1 PSRRPVR
8 RPEAGSGA
16 GDPARRRA
24 RGALARRADPRP
36 GLRRQAATLRPDRWD
51 RRPGNGG
58 DGRHPRRR
66 VRRRDGSPRG
76 GHGRRRDRRRRS
88 HRGGGRVVAGVR
100 APGRQ
105 GAGRRLADRRR
116 RGGRIGAGMSGRR
129 SILAVSGR
137 AKLTLVFAAFASAV
151 AFVWPLFAG
160 AEAVVAGSDAAPL
173 LFALVLPLVTA
184 VAAAEISTGGF
195 DAKTVAM
202 LGVLAALGAAL
213 RPLGAGAG
221 GIEPVF
227 FLIVLGGRVF
237 GPGFGFVLG
246 STTLAVSALITAGV
260 GPWLP
265 YQMLAAAWVGLGA
278 GLLPQAKGRVELGML
293 AVYGAVASFAF
304 GLLMNL
310 SFWPFTL
317 GPDTSM
323 SFVAGAPIWENLK
336 RFLAFEVVTS
346 FAWEVGRAI
355 TTAVLILVV
364 GGTILRTLRR
374 ASARAAFDSKP
385 VFEPTGPGR

>member
-1 PSRRPVR
+1 
-8 RPEAGSGA
+8 
-16 GDPARRRA
+16 
-24 RGALARRADPRP
+24 
-36 GLRRQAATLRPDRWD
+36 
-51 RRPGNGG
+51 
-58 DGRHPRRR
+58 
-66 VRRRDGSPRG
+66 
-76 GHGRRRDRRRRS
+76 
-88 HRGGGRVVAGVR
+88 
-100 APGRQ
+100 
-105 GAGRRLADRRR
+105 
-116 RGGRIGAGMSGRR
+116 MSGRR

-278 GLLPQAKGRVELGML
+278 GLLPQAKGRLELAML

-385 VFEPTGPGR
+385 IFERTPSDADSRL

>member
-1 PSRRPVR
+1 
-8 RPEAGSGA
+8 
-16 GDPARRRA
+16 
-24 RGALARRADPRP
+24 
-36 GLRRQAATLRPDRWD
+36 
-51 RRPGNGG
+51 
-58 DGRHPRRR
+58 
-66 VRRRDGSPRG
+66 
-76 GHGRRRDRRRRS
+76 
-88 HRGGGRVVAGVR
+88 
-100 APGRQ
+100 
-105 GAGRRLADRRR
+105 
-116 RGGRIGAGMSGRR
+116 MSGRR

-278 GLLPQAKGRVELGML
+278 GLLPQAKGRLELAML

-310 SFWPFTL
+310 SFWPFTH

-323 SFVAGAPIWENLK
+323 SFVAGAPMWENLK